1 MMREKRMG
9 CPNWAITLMVQSDHL
24 SEMRE
29 TMSRVSASSASV
41 SVSQKS
47 LMSSHPNLNF
57 FSDFFISYLQVCTGI
72 KGALLPKDTIGLNTR
87 PMKTKWTTENIPS
100 QAGRR
105 AVITGANSGIGFE
118 AALAL
123 AHKGAELILPA
134 RSQGKADDAAARILE
149 QVPGARIHSEILDLA
164 VLDSVH
170 AFADRVKK
178 RFPGQSL
185 DLLINNAGVMALPTR
200 EVTGDGF
207 ERQFAPN
214 YLGPFALTM
223 LLLPSIKPVAGSRVV
238 TVSSS
243 ASNQG
248 KIEFDNLQ
256 SERVYNPMF
265 QAYAQSKLAD
275 LIFARELQRRLKAV
289 GSPILST
296 AAHPGYAVTNL
307 QTAHLGLGMK
317 LMLAVMK
324 PFLAQDA
331 AHRGIANAVCG
342 GCRGSSRRRLLR
354 PGRVR

>member
-1 MMREKRMG
+1 
-9 CPNWAITLMVQSDHL
+9 
-24 SEMRE
+24 
-29 TMSRVSASSASV
+29 
-41 SVSQKS
+41 
-47 LMSSHPNLNF
+47 
-57 FSDFFISYLQVCTGI
+57 
-72 KGALLPKDTIGLNTR
+72 
-87 PMKTKWTTENIPS
+87 MKTKWTIANIPS
-100 QAGRR
+100 QVGRR

-123 AHKGAELILPA
+123 AHNGAELILPA
-134 RSQGKADDAAARILE
+134 RTQAKANDAGELILK
-149 QVPGARIHSEILDLA
+149 QVPDAKLHPEILDLA
-164 VLDSVH
+164 VQASVH
-170 AFADRVKK
+170 AFAHRVIE

-207 ERQFAPN
+207 ERQFATN

-223 LLLPSIKPVAGSRVV
+223 LLLPSIKQIAGSRVV

-256 SERVYNPMF
+256 SERVYKPMF

-275 LIFARELQRRLKAV
+275 LILSQELQRRLKAV

-307 QTAHLGLGMK
+307 QADHLPSGLK
-317 LMLAVMK
+317 ILITTMK
-324 PFLAQDA
+324 PFLSQDA
-331 AHRGIANAVCG
+331 AHGALPTLYAAVAAEAVAGGYYGPDGIAELKGYPTAVRVPKSALDG
-342 GCRGSSRRRLLR
+342 TVAKRLWVESERLT
-354 PGRVR
+354 RVKLGALSDVS

>member
-1 MMREKRMG
+1 
-9 CPNWAITLMVQSDHL
+9 
-24 SEMRE
+24 
-29 TMSRVSASSASV
+29 
-41 SVSQKS
+41 
-47 LMSSHPNLNF
+47 
-57 FSDFFISYLQVCTGI
+57 
-72 KGALLPKDTIGLNTR
+72 
-87 PMKTKWTTENIPS
+87 MKTNWTTANIPS

-134 RSQGKADDAAARILE
+134 RTQGKADDAAARILE
-149 QVPGARIHSEILDLA
+149 QVPDARLHSEILDLA

-170 AFADRVKK
+170 AFADRVKR
-178 RFPGQSL
+178 RFPGPSL

-200 EVTGDGF
+200 EVTVDGF
-207 ERQFAPN
+207 ERQFATN

-243 ASNQG
+243 ASNRG

-256 SERVYNPMF
+256 SERVYKPMF

-275 LIFARELQRRLKAV
+275 LIFSLELQRRLKAD

-307 QTAHLGLGMK
+307 QADHLRLGLKTLITM
-317 LMLAVMK
+317 MK
-324 PFLAQDA
+324 PFVSQDA
-331 AHRGIANAVCG
+331 AHGALPTLYAAVAAGAVAGGYYGPDGIAELKGYPTAVPVPK
-342 GCRGSSRRRLLR
+342 SALNDTIATRLWLESER
-354 PGRVR
+354 LTGVKFGTLSPSPND

>member
-1 MMREKRMG
+1 MDYRKYSLAG
-9 CPNWAITLMVQSDHL
+9 WA
-24 SEMRE
+24 
-29 TMSRVSASSASV
+29 
-41 SVSQKS
+41 K
-47 LMSSHPNLNF
+47 
-57 FSDFFISYLQVCTGI
+57 
-72 KGALLPKDTIGLNTR
+72 
-87 PMKTKWTTENIPS
+87 
-100 QAGRR
+100 

-134 RSQGKADDAAARILE
+134 RTQGKADDAAARILE
-149 QVPGARIHSEILDLA
+149 QVPHARLHSEILDLA

-170 AFADRVKK
+170 AFAGRVKK
-178 RFPGQSL
+178 RFPGESL

-200 EVTGDGF
+200 EVTEDGF
-207 ERQFAPN
+207 ERQFATN

-256 SERVYNPMF
+256 SERVYKPMF

-275 LIFARELQRRLKAV
+275 LIFSRDLQRRLKAV
-289 GSPILST
+289 GSAILST

-307 QTAHLGLGMK
+307 QADHLPPGLKILITM
-317 LMLAVMK
+317 MK
-324 PFLAQDA
+324 PFLSQDA
-331 AHRGIANAVCG
+331 AHGLCQRCMLQ
-342 GCRGSSRRRLLR
+342 LLR
-354 PGRVR
+354 RQ